1 MMEEVFATLLI
12 PAHIGALPATE
23 QRIVRMEAVAPG
35 GQRMADVTVAD
46 TGIVYV
52 APADGGPVL
61 AISLVVLANA
71 CLKASG
77 ARHLEGAA

>member
-1 MMEEVFATLLI
+1 MDQVFATLLI
-12 PAHIGALPATE
+12 PAQIGVLPATE
-23 QRIVRMEAVAPG
+23 HRIVRMEAVAMG

-46 TGIVYV
+46 TGIVHV

-61 AISLVVLANA
+61 AISLVAVANA

-77 ARHLEGAA
+77 ARHRDGAA